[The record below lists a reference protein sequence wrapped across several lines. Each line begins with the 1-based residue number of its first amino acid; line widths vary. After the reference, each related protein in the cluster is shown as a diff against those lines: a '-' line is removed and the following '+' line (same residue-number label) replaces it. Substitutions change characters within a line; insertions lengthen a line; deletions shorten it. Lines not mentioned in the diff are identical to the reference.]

1 MSEDRLLEMLQDR
14 SLAEA
19 EIQENPYPYYRAL
32 HERPIFHDPKLGF
45 YICSRYDLMRRILR
59 DTRVFSNV
67 GSQTMDFITAPPPEV
82 AEIRRHMIR
91 QVDTLVTND
100 PPAHTRC
107 RQMVDNPFTP
117 RKVRSTMRAAIDE
130 IVARTIESF
139 IEDGECDFVKA
150 FAEPVPLL
158 VIADQLGVPRADAP
172 KFKQW
177 SDASVAPLGMMIS
190 PEEHI
195 ICTRQV
201 KEMQDYF
208 VEALEARRHAP
219 RDDLLS
225 HLIHVREEGL
235 RPLGLEEM
243 VSITQQLLV
252 AGNETTTN
260 ALAAGMQLL
269 IDRPEQQQ
277 KLRDDP
283 SRIRIFVEETLRM
296 ESPVQGLF
304 RVVTEDVELEGVRI
318 PAGARIML
326 RFAAAN
332 RDPSQYASADALD
345 VCRRNAGTHLAFG
358 AGIHHCLGAALAREE
373 MHSAFEQ
380 ILARMTDLHFLA
392 DRNDFRHYPNM
403 LLRGL
408 EHLWIG
414 FSQAPDAAAE

>member
-1 MSEDRLLEMLQDR
+1 MSLLEQQ
-14 SLAEA
+14 SLAQA
-19 EIQENPYPYYRAL
+19 EVQEHPYAYYHAL
-32 HERPIFHDPKLGF
+32 HEQPIFYDSTLGC
-45 YICSRYDLMRRILR
+45 YICSRYDLMRQILR

-67 GSQTMDFITAPPPEV
+67 GSQTMDGFKAPPPGV
-82 AEIRRHMIR
+82 AEIRRQMIR

-100 PPAHTRC
+100 PPAHSRC

-117 RKVRSTMRAAIDE
+117 RKVRSELRGSIDE
-130 IVARTIESF
+130 IVEQTIDAF
-139 IEDGECDFVKA
+139 IDDGECDFVKA

-158 VIADQLGVPRADAP
+158 VIADQLGVPREDAP
-172 KFKQW
+172 KFKIW

-190 PEEHI
+190 PEEHVE
-195 ICTRQV
+195 CTRRV

-208 VEALEARRHAP
+208 LEAFESRRREP

-225 HLIHVREEGL
+225 HLLHVREEGVE
-235 RPLGLEEM
+235 PFSTEEM

-269 IDRPEQQQ
+269 IENPDQQRL
-277 KLRDDP
+277 LREDP
-283 SRIRIFVEETLRM
+283 SRIRIFVEEVLRV

-304 RVVTEDVELEGVRI
+304 RVVTEDVELAGVKI
-318 PAGARIML
+318 PKGARVML

-332 RDPSQYASADALD
+332 RDPEQYAEPDKLD

-373 MHSAFEQ
+373 MNSAFEQ
-380 ILARMTDLHFLA
+380 ILARMDELHFLPE
-392 DRNDFRHYPNM
+392 RNDFRHYPNM
-403 LLRGL
+403 ILRGL
-408 EHLWIG
+408 QHLWIG
-414 FSQAPDAAAE
+414 FHKIA

>member
-1 MSEDRLLEMLQDR
+1 MTILQEQ
-14 SLAEA
+14 SLAQPEV
-19 EIQENPYPYYRAL
+19 QEQPYDYYRAL
-32 HERPIFHDPKLGF
+32 HEQPIHFDERLGF

-59 DTRVFSNV
+59 DTRTFSNV
-67 GSQTMDFITAPPPEV
+67 GSQTMDSIKAPPAEV
-82 AEIRRHMIR
+82 AELRRDMIR

-117 RKVRSTMRAAIDE
+117 RRVRQELRGSIDE
-130 IVARTIESF
+130 IVDQTLDAF

-158 VIADQLGVPRADAP
+158 VIADQLGVPREDAP
-172 KFKQW
+172 MFKQW
-177 SDASVAPLGMMIS
+177 SDASVAPLGMMIT

-195 ICTRQV
+195 ECTRQV

-208 VEALEARRHAP
+208 LAAFEARRREP
-219 RDDLLS
+219 RNDLLS
-225 HLIHVREEGL
+225 HLLHVREEGVE
-235 RPLGLEEM
+235 PFSTEEM

-269 IDRPEQQQ
+269 IEHPDQQQ
-277 KLRDDP
+277 RLREDP
-283 SRIRIFVEETLRM
+283 SRIRIFVEEVLRV

-304 RVVTEDVELEGVRI
+304 RVVTEDVELDGVKI
-318 PAGARIML
+318 PKGARIML

-332 RDPSQYASADALD
+332 RDPGQYEDPERLD

-373 MHSAFEQ
+373 MNSAFER
-380 ILARMTDLHFLA
+380 ILARMEGLHFLSG
-392 DRNDFRHYPNM
+392 RNDFHHYPNM

-414 FSQAPDAAAE
+414 FRKVA